1 MPRGPGKK
9 SNYNLDYSRF
19 NGVNDARHEEA
30 EEESVQES
38 QQANAGMDQ
47 EMAQMLRQMPPELQE
62 AYRLMSIANST
73 GDEKARQRANELA
86 IKAVEKGG
94 PEVRQT
100 FLEEVAKKLPE
111 DSGLNAEA
119 LAMDLNGMDD
129 SMPENVSEKSDHL
142 SQKSA
147 VLTSK
152 IDRMK
157 ADMEAGKAATRLQ
170 MENLD
175 KQQKE
180 LESLS
185 SPEDLMKFLSNEG
198 LTEEDMHDMLTG
210 DQDHMEA
217 MVGKMMNKA
226 TDVGNKLKTAD
237 AAAKEASSLHS
248 SLLGSGTPATEDGPK
263 KVTRVIRKEEEEAQ
277 VPMHRMQYQ
286 KDADGRFASVE
297 LIVDLPGVADMS
309 SIALDVAEKHIRL
322 NTVAPAPRFLVNSG
336 PFPVL
341 IEPSAARAKF
351 SKKRQQLSV
360 CVPAKNS

>member
-19 NGVNDARHEEA
+19 NGVDDARHEDA
-30 EEESVQES
+30 EEDEVTKES
-38 QQANAGMDQ
+38 QQTSASNQ
-47 EMAQMLRQMPPELQE
+47 PEMAEMLRAMPPELQE
-62 AYRLMSIANST
+62 AYRLMAIANST
-73 GDEKARQRANELA
+73 GDEQARKRANELA

-94 PEVRQT
+94 PEVRKT
-100 FLEEVAKKLPE
+100 FLQEVSKQLPE
-111 DSGLNAEA
+111 DSGIDVGA
-119 LAMDLNGMDD
+119 LGTELDGMDD
-129 SMPENVSEKSDHL
+129 SMPDTLAGKTGM
-142 SQKSA
+142 
-147 VLTSK
+147 LTSK

-157 ADMEAGKAATRLQ
+157 AEMEAGKAATRQQL
-170 MENLD
+170 ENLQ
-175 KQQKE
+175 KQQEE

-185 SPEDLMKFLSNEG
+185 SPEEFMKFLTKEG
-198 LTEEDMHDMLTG
+198 MTEEDLSKMLSG

-217 MVGKMMNKA
+217 MVGDMMNQA
-226 TDVGNKLKTAD
+226 TNVSSSKLKTAD
-237 AAAKEASSLHS
+237 AAAKEAAELHS
-248 SLLGSGTPATEDGPK
+248 ELLGAETAATKGAPEKPK
-263 KVTRVIRKEEEEAQ
+263 RVIRKEEDEPQ

-286 KDADGRFASVE
+286 KDADGKFASVE
-297 LIVDLPGVADMS
+297 LTVDLPGVADMS

-322 NTVAPAPRFLVNSG
+322 NTVAPAPRFLVNAG